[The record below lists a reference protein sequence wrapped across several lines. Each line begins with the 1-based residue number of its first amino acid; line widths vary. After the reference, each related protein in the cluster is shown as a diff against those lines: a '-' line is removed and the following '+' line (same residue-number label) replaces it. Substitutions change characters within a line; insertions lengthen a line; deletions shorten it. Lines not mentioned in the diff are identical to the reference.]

1 MSPKPLNHIAV
12 INLPVPHVF
21 SILTAVCGLPVS
33 LQTEE
38 AAQTQ
43 SPTGTRTGISF

>member
-1 MSPKPLNHIAV
+1 MSPKPLNDVALID
-12 INLPVPHVF
+12 LPVPHVF
-21 SILTAVCGLPVS
+21 SILTAVCGLPGS

-43 SPTGTRTGISF
+43 STTGTHTGISF